1 MVFLLLARPTL
12 NRQLRPPESLFR
24 QLVLFVIEKADSPAR
39 QSVYPPPFRLL
50 TIIMIHYNDNLYAW
64 DEGLYLMSELIGK
77 GCIIVDGNV
86 RDNID

>member
-1 MVFLLLARPTL
+1 
-12 NRQLRPPESLFR
+12 
-24 QLVLFVIEKADSPAR
+24 
-39 QSVYPPPFRLL
+39 
-50 TIIMIHYNDNLYAW
+50 MIHYNDNLYAW